1 MGPLAAARA
10 AWPQRRGGGLVARD
24 RSPAWFGTCLGGFER
39 APVRM
44 LAASPRIFDNTN
56 LCTEPAGD
64 ALAWTYPRAS
74 GSVDEHD
81 VLRDLGVVT
90 PAVGSI
96 VVARGFWQDNHHV
109 QPLQSARRTSTS
121 LRPRGPPESVSS
133 STGRVR
139 KLLPQLRVRALV
151 RGMARSWRA
160 RSLGLFN
167 LNGILLRRFERPTAS
182 LRLGKQ
188 QLFFFFNPL
197 GRGLNALARQD
208 RGCTAT
214 LDRASP
220 PSLEK
225 RPSLSQSLRFPVRTG
240 SPLHFAVLPSRH
252 GGWFGLSISG
262 RSGRFSRRHFEHSA
276 SEVPARSEMC
286 LYAFT
291 LSARE

>member
-56 LCTEPAGD
+56 LCTEPSGD

-96 VVARGFWQDNHHV
+96 VVARGFWRDNHHV
-109 QPLQSARRTSTS
+109 QPLQPTRRTSSS
-121 LRPRGPPESVSS
+121 LRPRPLESVPSRS
-133 STGRVR
+133 GRVR
-139 KLLPQLRVRALV
+139 KLLPLLRVRALV

-167 LNGILLRRFERPTAS
+167 LNGILLRAQAPMVA
-182 LRLGKQ
+182 LHLGKQ
-188 QLFFFFNPL
+188 QLFFFFFNPL
-197 GRGLNALARQD
+197 GAPG
-208 RGCTAT
+208 T
-214 LDRASP
+214 
-220 PSLEK
+220 
-225 RPSLSQSLRFPVRTG
+225 
-240 SPLHFAVLPSRH
+240 
-252 GGWFGLSISG
+252 
-262 RSGRFSRRHFEHSA
+262 
-276 SEVPARSEMC
+276 
-286 LYAFT
+286 
-291 LSARE
+291 